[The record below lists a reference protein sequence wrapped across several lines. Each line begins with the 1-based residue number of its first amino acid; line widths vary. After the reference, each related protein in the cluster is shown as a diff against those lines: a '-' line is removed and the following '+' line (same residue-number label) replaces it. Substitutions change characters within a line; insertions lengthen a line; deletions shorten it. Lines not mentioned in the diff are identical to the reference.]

1 MSFCIELFCV
11 VTLQYQILVII
22 AIAYFII
29 EKKKTAPQPWQAI
42 AQRFCSIG
50 GYNVT
55 AEIFSL
61 ITCSFLIFLMIY
73 SNPRKTSSYRI
84 IYCGALISLAAIIS
98 QLALIYCVSHS
109 ETYSVQLCIGISLL
123 FLALYFIIITSLYI
137 YISFLSSKIYN
148 HRKGLHY
155 MLTAFTIVY
164 AVGVVWFYSQK
175 TNYITEDNI
184 ISIDAFI
191 NFYLMYGI
199 LTCFLCLFTVLHN
212 QNTIPTVVNKYA
224 LVFIP
229 VDFLML
235 TVQFITQ
242 NAIFTSLTYVLPFM
256 IYYIL
261 FHSNPYDELIGC
273 QNQNS
278 FDARFSDSVAMK
290 RNFLVVYL
298 NFPQLKNVNYAAHN
312 EKIEETA
319 ANVCRKIEQQHH
331 MVHIYRLNNI
341 DFAMILYIKDEDKI
355 KQFLN
360 NVEKCLID
368 NLHYSSYNINYK
380 IVAIPNNPV
389 ISTVHKL
396 NSMSDY
402 LLDKINNKTGNQCYL
417 ATDKDYREF
426 HENYK
431 VEQLLLDIRNQN
443 NLNDERVLC
452 YAQPIFSVNENSF
465 RTAEALM
472 RLSLDGTIIYP
483 DKFIPL
489 AEKNNCIH
497 TLTMIM
503 INKVCQTIKEFES
516 KYDFDAITVNCSSS
530 ELSNRDLFDEL
541 MNIINTNGI
550 KPQHIRLELTESA
563 IFDDFNMV
571 INNMEKFNKSGI
583 KFYLDDFGTGYSN
596 LERIIG
602 CPFYTI
608 KFDKSLLYKSIDNSA
623 VSDIVSHLTSVF
635 KKQGFVLLIEGV
647 ENDEQADYS
656 INKGFDY
663 IQGYKY
669 AKPQP
674 VIKLREYFN
683 KATA

>member
-1 MSFCIELFCV
+1 ML
-11 VTLQYQILVII
+11 
-22 AIAYFII
+22 
-29 EKKKTAPQPWQAI
+29 
-42 AQRFCSIG
+42 IG

-663 IQGYKY
+663 IQGYKS

>member
-1 MSFCIELFCV
+1 
-11 VTLQYQILVII
+11 
-22 AIAYFII
+22 
-29 EKKKTAPQPWQAI
+29 
-42 AQRFCSIG
+42 
-50 GYNVT
+50 
-55 AEIFSL
+55 
-61 ITCSFLIFLMIY
+61 MIY

-235 TVQFITQ
+235 TVQFITK

-489 AEKNNCIH
+489 AEKNHCIH

-674 VIKLREYFN
+674 VIKLKDYFN

>member
-1 MSFCIELFCV
+1 ML
-11 VTLQYQILVII
+11 
-22 AIAYFII
+22 
-29 EKKKTAPQPWQAI
+29 
-42 AQRFCSIG
+42 IG

-55 AEIFSL
+55 TEIFSL

-175 TNYITEDNI
+175 TNYITDDNI

-489 AEKNNCIH
+489 AEKNHCIH

-550 KPQHIRLELTESA
+550 RPQHIRLELTESA

-674 VIKLREYFN
+674 VIKLKDYFN

>member
-1 MSFCIELFCV
+1 ML
-11 VTLQYQILVII
+11 
-22 AIAYFII
+22 
-29 EKKKTAPQPWQAI
+29 
-42 AQRFCSIG
+42 IG

-278 FDARFSDSVAMK
+278 FDACFSDSVAMK

>member
-1 MSFCIELFCV
+1 ML
-11 VTLQYQILVII
+11 
-22 AIAYFII
+22 
-29 EKKKTAPQPWQAI
+29 
-42 AQRFCSIG
+42 IG

-98 QLALIYCVSHS
+98 QLALIYCVSHN

-155 MLTAFTIVY
+155 MLTSFTIVY

-674 VIKLREYFN
+674 VIKLKDYFN

>member
-1 MSFCIELFCV
+1 ML
-11 VTLQYQILVII
+11 
-22 AIAYFII
+22 
-29 EKKKTAPQPWQAI
+29 
-42 AQRFCSIG
+42 IG

-175 TNYITEDNI
+175 TNYITDDNI

-489 AEKNNCIH
+489 AEKNHCIH

-550 KPQHIRLELTESA
+550 RPQHIRLELTESA

>member
-1 MSFCIELFCV
+1 ML
-11 VTLQYQILVII
+11 
-22 AIAYFII
+22 
-29 EKKKTAPQPWQAI
+29 
-42 AQRFCSIG
+42 IG

-235 TVQFITQ
+235 TVQFITK

-489 AEKNNCIH
+489 AEKNHCIH

>member
-1 MSFCIELFCV
+1 ML
-11 VTLQYQILVII
+11 
-22 AIAYFII
+22 
-29 EKKKTAPQPWQAI
+29 
-42 AQRFCSIG
+42 IG

-109 ETYSVQLCIGISLL
+109 ETYSVQLCTGISLL

-331 MVHIYRLNNI
+331 MVHIYRLNDI

-674 VIKLREYFN
+674 VIKLKDYFN

>member
-1 MSFCIELFCV
+1 ML
-11 VTLQYQILVII
+11 
-22 AIAYFII
+22 
-29 EKKKTAPQPWQAI
+29 
-42 AQRFCSIG
+42 IG

-175 TNYITEDNI
+175 TNYITQDNI

-489 AEKNNCIH
+489 AEKNHCIH

-550 KPQHIRLELTESA
+550 RPQHIRLELTESA

-674 VIKLREYFN
+674 VIKLKDYFN

>member
-1 MSFCIELFCV
+1 ML
-11 VTLQYQILVII
+11 
-22 AIAYFII
+22 
-29 EKKKTAPQPWQAI
+29 
-42 AQRFCSIG
+42 IG

-175 TNYITEDNI
+175 TNYITDDNI

-278 FDARFSDSVAMK
+278 FDACFSDSVAMK

>member
-1 MSFCIELFCV
+1 ML
-11 VTLQYQILVII
+11 
-22 AIAYFII
+22 
-29 EKKKTAPQPWQAI
+29 
-42 AQRFCSIG
+42 IG

-224 LVFIP
+224 LVFIS

-235 TVQFITQ
+235 TVQFVTK

-674 VIKLREYFN
+674 VIKLKDYFN

>member
-1 MSFCIELFCV
+1 ML
-11 VTLQYQILVII
+11 
-22 AIAYFII
+22 
-29 EKKKTAPQPWQAI
+29 
-42 AQRFCSIG
+42 IG

-98 QLALIYCVSHS
+98 QLAIIYCVSHS

>member
-1 MSFCIELFCV
+1 ML
-11 VTLQYQILVII
+11 
-22 AIAYFII
+22 
-29 EKKKTAPQPWQAI
+29 
-42 AQRFCSIG
+42 IG

-489 AEKNNCIH
+489 AEKNHCIH

-550 KPQHIRLELTESA
+550 RPQHIRLELTESA

-647 ENDEQADYS
+647 ENDEQDDYS

-674 VIKLREYFN
+674 VIKLKDYFN

>member
-1 MSFCIELFCV
+1 ML
-11 VTLQYQILVII
+11 
-22 AIAYFII
+22 
-29 EKKKTAPQPWQAI
+29 
-42 AQRFCSIG
+42 IG

-541 MNIINTNGI
+541 MNIINNNGI

-674 VIKLREYFN
+674 VIKLKDYFN

>member
-1 MSFCIELFCV
+1 ML
-11 VTLQYQILVII
+11 
-22 AIAYFII
+22 
-29 EKKKTAPQPWQAI
+29 
-42 AQRFCSIG
+42 IG

-175 TNYITEDNI
+175 TNYITDDNI

-452 YAQPIFSVNENSF
+452 YAQPIFSVNENRF

-674 VIKLREYFN
+674 VIKLKDYFN

>member
-1 MSFCIELFCV
+1 ML
-11 VTLQYQILVII
+11 
-22 AIAYFII
+22 
-29 EKKKTAPQPWQAI
+29 
-42 AQRFCSIG
+42 IG

-489 AEKNNCIH
+489 AEKNHCIH

-550 KPQHIRLELTESA
+550 RPQHIRLELTESA

-674 VIKLREYFN
+674 VIKLKDYFN

>member
-1 MSFCIELFCV
+1 ML
-11 VTLQYQILVII
+11 
-22 AIAYFII
+22 
-29 EKKKTAPQPWQAI
+29 
-42 AQRFCSIG
+42 IG

-175 TNYITEDNI
+175 TNYITDDNI

-273 QNQNS
+273 QNKNS

-489 AEKNNCIH
+489 AEKNHCIH

-550 KPQHIRLELTESA
+550 RPQHIRLELTESA

-674 VIKLREYFN
+674 VIKLKDYFN

>member
-1 MSFCIELFCV
+1 ML
-11 VTLQYQILVII
+11 
-22 AIAYFII
+22 
-29 EKKKTAPQPWQAI
+29 
-42 AQRFCSIG
+42 IG

-489 AEKNNCIH
+489 AEKNHCIH

-674 VIKLREYFN
+674 VIKLKDYFN

>member
-1 MSFCIELFCV
+1 ML
-11 VTLQYQILVII
+11 
-22 AIAYFII
+22 
-29 EKKKTAPQPWQAI
+29 
-42 AQRFCSIG
+42 IG

-298 NFPQLKNVNYAAHN
+298 NFPQLKNVNYAAHMD
-312 EKIEETA
+312 I
-319 ANVCRKIEQQHH
+319 Q
-331 MVHIYRLNNI
+331 
-341 DFAMILYIKDEDKI
+341 
-355 KQFLN
+355 
-360 NVEKCLID
+360 
-368 NLHYSSYNINYK
+368 
-380 IVAIPNNPV
+380 
-389 ISTVHKL
+389 
-396 NSMSDY
+396 
-402 LLDKINNKTGNQCYL
+402 TG
-417 ATDKDYREF
+417 
-426 HENYK
+426 
-431 VEQLLLDIRNQN
+431 
-443 NLNDERVLC
+443 
-452 YAQPIFSVNENSF
+452 
-465 RTAEALM
+465 
-472 RLSLDGTIIYP
+472 
-483 DKFIPL
+483 
-489 AEKNNCIH
+489 
-497 TLTMIM
+497 
-503 INKVCQTIKEFES
+503 
-516 KYDFDAITVNCSSS
+516 
-530 ELSNRDLFDEL
+530 
-541 MNIINTNGI
+541 
-550 KPQHIRLELTESA
+550 
-563 IFDDFNMV
+563 
-571 INNMEKFNKSGI
+571 
-583 KFYLDDFGTGYSN
+583 
-596 LERIIG
+596 
-602 CPFYTI
+602 
-608 KFDKSLLYKSIDNSA
+608 
-623 VSDIVSHLTSVF
+623 
-635 KKQGFVLLIEGV
+635 
-647 ENDEQADYS
+647 
-656 INKGFDY
+656 
-663 IQGYKY
+663 
-669 AKPQP
+669 
-674 VIKLREYFN
+674 
-683 KATA
+683 

>member
-1 MSFCIELFCV
+1 ML
-11 VTLQYQILVII
+11 
-22 AIAYFII
+22 
-29 EKKKTAPQPWQAI
+29 
-42 AQRFCSIG
+42 IG

-175 TNYITEDNI
+175 TNYITDDNI

-298 NFPQLKNVNYAAHN
+298 NFTQLKNVNYAAHN

>member
-1 MSFCIELFCV
+1 ML
-11 VTLQYQILVII
+11 
-22 AIAYFII
+22 
-29 EKKKTAPQPWQAI
+29 
-42 AQRFCSIG
+42 IG

-175 TNYITEDNI
+175 TNYITDDNI

-319 ANVCRKIEQQHH
+319 ANVCRKIEQLHH

-489 AEKNNCIH
+489 AEKNHCIH

>member
-1 MSFCIELFCV
+1 ML
-11 VTLQYQILVII
+11 
-22 AIAYFII
+22 
-29 EKKKTAPQPWQAI
+29 
-42 AQRFCSIG
+42 IG

-109 ETYSVQLCIGISLL
+109 ETYSVKLCIGISLL

-550 KPQHIRLELTESA
+550 RPQHIRLELTESA

>member
-1 MSFCIELFCV
+1 ML
-11 VTLQYQILVII
+11 
-22 AIAYFII
+22 
-29 EKKKTAPQPWQAI
+29 
-42 AQRFCSIG
+42 IG

-175 TNYITEDNI
+175 TNYITDDNI

-235 TVQFITQ
+235 TVQFITK

-402 LLDKINNKTGNQCYL
+402 LLVKINNKTGNQCYL

-674 VIKLREYFN
+674 VIKLKDYFN

>member
-1 MSFCIELFCV
+1 ML
-11 VTLQYQILVII
+11 
-22 AIAYFII
+22 
-29 EKKKTAPQPWQAI
+29 
-42 AQRFCSIG
+42 IG

-417 ATDKDYREF
+417 ATDKDYMEF

>member
-1 MSFCIELFCV
+1 ML
-11 VTLQYQILVII
+11 
-22 AIAYFII
+22 
-29 EKKKTAPQPWQAI
+29 
-42 AQRFCSIG
+42 IG

-175 TNYITEDNI
+175 TNYITDDNI

-235 TVQFITQ
+235 TVQFITK

-261 FHSNPYDELIGC
+261 FHSNPSDELIGC

-298 NFPQLKNVNYAAHN
+298 YFPQLKNVNYAAQN

-360 NVEKCLID
+360 NVEICLID

-483 DKFIPL
+483 EKFIPL

-674 VIKLREYFN
+674 VIKLKDYFN